1 MGRQVVFITNY
12 TATSADRTSKGISA
26 SVDYNQSTSSSIPTT
41 WGTWNKDVLM
51 SGFLSSAQ
59 FFNCRVRLNN
69 THYDLADVITNA
81 KVYKLSKNVNLNEN
95 TDTYQTALAKIN
107 SDTDKVE
114 YPISSNNAFTVRRNN
129 TQESNGY
136 TTIVRGNGQ
145 QGTNEY
151 WVCIFPEN
159 WYRSL
164 ATTKRTLTQTL
175 TNCTSNT
182 IDGDVS
188 VDSFTVVLTAIQGYE
203 FNSLTVTGATYSV
216 SYSTDNTVA
225 TITINSGSDGDA
237 ISITA
242 NATPIPI
249 VKRTLTQTLTNCTSD
264 TNDGDVSVNGFTVT
278 LTCNSDCTF
287 DSVAVNGATYSVAY
301 NSTNTVATITIDS
314 GSDGDS
320 ITISASAIQH
330 TFYNFTATITN
341 GSCSI
346 PNGRYEDGTQLS
358 AVVSPTVQ
366 GYLIYTFKN
375 PPVCNDGTAVVNY
388 DSATDSYTF
397 TFTITQNT
405 TIIGTAE
412 RYATLNLTS
421 VINADCNFTENDKLF
436 KNTVYHITLNA
447 LTGYYFDT
455 PPTLIYRDSHGV
467 PHEGTFTAYD
477 TTDYHQSYYYDFS
490 FSSDTEATTITIRGS
505 AVAIPISDKLGL
517 VTMYL
522 PTMQQLDDL
531 AQQRYIGGSGT
542 TIYTDDLGEYIVSMF
557 RIYVNVPIDASQEI
571 VLGMHNTG
579 IISNISLH
587 DTVTIDC
594 GEVEIE
600 PYFNNVMDYTNTFIK
615 MYLPLYGMVTLDAV
629 DVVGKTINLKYR
641 VNIVNGDTLILISA
655 DDELVVTYQSNCSY
669 EVPYILNRDNAYKG
683 RLALNANY
691 LYGFIPFIE
700 VIRNRAYN
708 TSDVVAPDN
717 RYMLLGEL
725 VGYNEI
731 ELIDTPLNIAT
742 NEVKQIKQ
750 LLSEG
755 VIF

>member
-1 MGRQVVFITNY
+1 MGRQVAFITNY
-12 TATSADRTSKGISA
+12 TATSSDRTSKGISA
-26 SVDYNQSTSSSIPTT
+26 SVEYNQSTSSSIPTT

-51 SGFLSSAQ
+51 SGFLSSSQ

-69 THYDLADVITNA
+69 TDYDLADVIANA
-81 KVYKLSKNVNLNEN
+81 KVYKLSQNVNLNESS
-95 TDTYQTALAKIN
+95 DTYQTALAKIN

-114 YPISSNNAFTVRRNN
+114 YPISSNNAFTVRRDNVL
-129 TQESNGY
+129 ESNGY

-164 ATTKRTLTQTL
+164 ATEKRTLSQTL
-175 TNCTSNT
+175 TNCSSNT
-182 IDGDVS
+182 VDGDVS
-188 VDSFTVVLTAIQGYE
+188 VDSFTVVLTASQGYMI
-203 FNSLTVTGATYSV
+203 NSLSVTGATYSV
-216 SYSTDNTVA
+216 SYNTDSTIA
-225 TITINSGSDGDA
+225 TITINSGSDGDS
-237 ISITA
+237 ISIVA
-242 NATPIPI
+242 NAIPIPI
-249 VKRTLTQTLTNCTSD
+249 VKRTLSQLLTNCTSD
-264 TNDGDVSVNGFTVT
+264 TTDGDVSVDGFVVT
-278 LTCNSDCTF
+278 LTCNTDCTF
-287 DSVAVNGATYSVAY
+287 DSLAVNGATYSVAY
-301 NSTNTVATITIDS
+301 NSTNTVATVTIDS
-314 GSDGDS
+314 GSDGDN
-320 ITISASAIQH
+320 ITITASAIQH
-330 TFYNFTATITN
+330 IFYNFTATITN

-346 PNGRYEDGTQLS
+346 PNGRYESGTQLS
-358 AVVSPTVQ
+358 AVISPTVQ
-366 GYLIYTFKN
+366 GYNIYTFKN

-388 DSATDSYTF
+388 DSTTDSYTF

-412 RYATLNLTS
+412 RYVTLT
-421 VINADCNFTENDKLF
+421 VNAVNAECNFTANDKLF
-436 KNTVYHITLNA
+436 ANTTYHITLNA
-447 LTGYYFDT
+447 NVGYYFDT
-455 PPTLIYRDSHGV
+455 PPTIIYSDEYGV
-467 PHEGTFTAYD
+467 RHTDVFTAND
-477 TTDYHQSYYYDFS
+477 SADYHQSYYYDYS
-490 FSSDTEATTITIRGS
+490 FSSNIASWATTINGS
-505 AVAIPISDKLGL
+505 AIAIPISDKLGL

-522 PTMQQLDDL
+522 PTMSQLDDL
-531 AQQRYIGGSGT
+531 AQQRFISGSGT
-542 TIYTDDLGEYIVSMF
+542 STQYDDIGEYIVSMF

-571 VLGMHNTG
+571 VLGMHSTG
-579 IISNISLH
+579 IISNVSLH

-594 GEVEIE
+594 GDVEIE

-641 VNIVNGDTLILISA
+641 VNIVNGDTLILIYA

-708 TSDVVAPDN
+708 TSNVVAPDN

-731 ELIDTPLNIAT
+731 ELIDAPLNIAT
-742 NEVKQIKQ
+742 DEVKQIKQ